1 VLKNV
6 TAARH
11 FQTVS
16 RLQCLHALPSQM
28 FGCGLFRIEV
38 LADLIC
44 DLSEINETDVGW
56 LQQNVQHVC

>member
-1 VLKNV
+1 
-6 TAARH
+6 
-11 FQTVS
+11 
-16 RLQCLHALPSQM
+16 M